1 MSRFPP
7 VSADGGATG
16 RGPVAYDRSRRPSV
30 DGRSRRDPPIA
41 EPAFHHLAGRVWR
54 YPGDPDPGTI
64 QPSVALITDERGGVL
79 VDAGHSP
86 GHAREIRAALAAA
99 GLPEPR
105 WLVYTHH
112 HWDHVWGAC
121 AWPGVEIVGHAA
133 GEPLLRAEA
142 ARPWSH
148 RYLRE
153 QVRAE
158 PLLGPSFRARAL
170 AMDSW
175 DDFAVLP
182 PTRTFTDELELPTG
196 VRLRHVGGR
205 HAPDSTVVLVPDSA
219 VMLLGDCFYPPP
231 WHLRQDGEGPDL
243 ALVRRLLDDRYHWYV
258 SSHADP
264 MTLDEARAAVEG

>member
-1 MSRFPP
+1 M
-7 VSADGGATG
+7 
-16 RGPVAYDRSRRPSV
+16 
-30 DGRSRRDPPIA
+30 
-41 EPAFHHLAGRVWR
+41 
-54 YPGDPDPGTI
+54 
-64 QPSVALITDERGGVL
+64 ALITDERGSVL

-158 PLLGPSFRARAL
+158 PRLGPASGPAPWPWTPGTT
-170 AMDSW
+170 SW
-175 DDFAVLP
+175 CCRPPAPSPTSWSCPPAYGCATSAAGTP
-182 PTRTFTDELELPTG
+182 PTRPWCWCPT
-196 VRLRHVGGR
+196 
-205 HAPDSTVVLVPDSA
+205 
-219 VMLLGDCFYPPP
+219 
-231 WHLRQDGEGPDL
+231 
-243 ALVRRLLDDRYHWYV
+243 RR
-258 SSHADP
+258 
-264 MTLDEARAAVEG
+264 

>member
-1 MSRFPP
+1 M
-7 VSADGGATG
+7 
-16 RGPVAYDRSRRPSV
+16 
-30 DGRSRRDPPIA
+30 
-41 EPAFHHLAGRVWR
+41 
-54 YPGDPDPGTI
+54 
-64 QPSVALITDERGGVL
+64 ALITDERGSVL

-86 GHAREIRAALAAA
+86 GHAREIRAAVTAA

-121 AWPGVEIVGHAA
+121 AWPGVQIVGHLA
-133 GEPLLRAEA
+133 GERLLRAEA

-158 PLLGPSFRARAL
+158 PRLGPSFRARAL

-175 DDFAVLP
+175 DGFAVLP

-231 WHLRQDGEGPDL
+231 AHLRQEGDGPDL

-264 MTLDEARAAVEG
+264 MTLDEARAAVQG